1 MQLPNEPKDD
11 QFTAIIRALHDDR
24 IDRYLPA
31 TYGNQ
36 EDALRIYLWN
46 CALCEAFYL
55 PLHFAEIVIRNA
67 INNHLI
73 ERLGD
78 RWFENRTFIK
88 ILNQHYQDDLD
99 DLLQAELLRHGDNLT
114 CHHLVSELSFGFWQ
128 HLLTKRFS
136 RIIWATGFKSAFPN
150 LPNSMERQDIYN
162 RIEIIRK
169 WRNRIAHHKPI
180 FDQGPSAKY
189 HDLLQLMRWVC
200 HDTANWIS
208 SVAKVT
214 AAIDLRPKLN

>member
-114 CHHLVSELSFGFWQ
+114 CHHLVSE
-128 HLLTKRFS
+128 
-136 RIIWATGFKSAFPN
+136 
-150 LPNSMERQDIYN
+150 
-162 RIEIIRK
+162 
-169 WRNRIAHHKPI
+169 
-180 FDQGPSAKY
+180 
-189 HDLLQLMRWVC
+189 
-200 HDTANWIS
+200 
-208 SVAKVT
+208 
-214 AAIDLRPKLN
+214 